1 MIFENFCAG
10 LALRRRSGSVQASFV
25 LNFQALAQKIAQ
37 KLACKVLG
45 CPSKELTKE
54 PDFYKKG

>member
-45 CPSKELTKE
+45 CPSKN
-54 PDFYKKG
+54 F